1 MRHDRFPRMQT
12 REITADRIR
21 RSERVL
27 ARERAALPLFTQSVA
42 ADQDSPVERLAR
54 LDAAEVAHWQRMRD
68 YHAKVWRRSR
78 QRLRVL
84 GPLGDAIR
92 AAWQA
97 SSVPAGSE
105 YLADMIHCRLRA
117 EAGDDYHARP
127 VA

>member
-1 MRHDRFPRMQT
+1 MRHEKFPRMRP
-12 REITADRIR
+12 REITAARLR

-27 ARERAALPLFTQSVA
+27 ARERAALPLFAEKLA
-42 ADQDSPVERLAR
+42 ADQDSPAERLNR
-54 LDAAEVAHWQRMRD
+54 LDAAEVAHWQRVRD
-68 YHAKVWRRSR
+68 DRAKVWRRSR
-78 QRLRVL
+78 QILRDL
-84 GPLGDAIR
+84 GPLGDDIR

-117 EAGDDYHARP
+117 EADDDYHARP